1 VTSNVPISHYE
12 LTSTDVRV
20 LLATIRDKGL
30 APCPRCLVRKSELD
44 KLGLVRDMTI
54 RVKQFR
60 QYMANKV
67 EAARRAIYDF
77 AKPITGVAVEGH
89 LKEFSGVPTKVC
101 IIFKFV
107 RHADIDFRTLEC
119 LC

>member
-1 VTSNVPISHYE
+1 MTFNVPISHYE
-12 LTSTDVRV
+12 LTSKSDFRV

-30 APCPRCLVRKSELD
+30 APCPRCLVPKSKLD
-44 KLGLVRDMTI
+44 KLGLVHDMTI

-60 QYMANKV
+60 QYMTNKV

-77 AKPITGVAVEGH
+77 AKPITGVDVERY
-89 LKEFSGVPTKVC
+89 LKEFSGVPTKVS
-101 IIFKFV
+101 IIFV
-107 RHADIDFRTLEC
+107 HRTGTDFCTLEC